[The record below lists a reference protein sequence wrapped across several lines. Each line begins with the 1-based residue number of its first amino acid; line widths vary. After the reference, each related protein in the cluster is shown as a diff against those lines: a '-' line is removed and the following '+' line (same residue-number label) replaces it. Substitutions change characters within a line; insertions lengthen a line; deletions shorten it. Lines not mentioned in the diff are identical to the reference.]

1 MQNSDL
7 YNELW
12 QKFEVWLNQYNWL
25 EMLLGFSIL
34 IVVAWLA
41 NWIAKH
47 VLVRGIRRFTEL
59 LPANH
64 HGDLSRYQ
72 MIERFANIVPA
83 IIIRNGISE
92 VPHLSASLIKIIEML
107 AQASVF
113 ITIVLTLSAGLNVI
127 NNLYQ
132 RRPDARS
139 KPIKGYLQLLK
150 IILFMICILLI
161 VGAFLQKNV
170 FTLLAGFGAMAA
182 VLLLVFQNTILS
194 LVASIQVSS
203 YDMVRVGDWIS
214 MPGLNADGDVIDMS
228 LHTIKVQNFDKTIT
242 TIPTNRLVTDTFI
255 NWRGM
260 SDAGGRRIKR
270 AILLDQTSIGFL
282 TDEQYKHLKSAFLLD
297 KYLNEKNK
305 EIVEWN
311 EQLGP
316 ETNTKLN
323 QRAMTNVGT
332 LRAYLNH
339 YLRNHPGIHQEMT
352 LLVRQLA
359 PTAEGL
365 PLEIY
370 CFTNST
376 KWDFYENVQSDI
388 FDHLLAILP
397 EFGLRVY
404 QQPTGNDLAKINIAG
419 HLTDQPTQ

>member
-1 MQNSDL
+1 
-7 YNELW
+7 
-12 QKFEVWLNQYNWL
+12 
-25 EMLLGFSIL
+25 MLHF
-34 IVVAWLA
+34 
-41 NWIAKH
+41 K
-47 VLVRGIRRFTEL
+47 L
-59 LPANH
+59 L
-64 HGDLSRYQ
+64 
-72 MIERFANIVPA
+72 
-83 IIIRNGISE
+83 
-92 VPHLSASLIKIIEML
+92 
-107 AQASVF
+107 
-113 ITIVLTLSAGLNVI
+113 
-127 NNLYQ
+127 
-132 RRPDARS
+132 
-139 KPIKGYLQLLK
+139 
-150 IILFMICILLI
+150 
-161 VGAFLQKNV
+161 
-170 FTLLAGFGAMAA
+170 
-182 VLLLVFQNTILS
+182 LLLVFQNTILS
-194 LVASIQVSS
+194 FVASIQVSS
-203 YDMVRVGDWIS
+203 YDMVRVGDWIT

-242 TIPTNRLVTDTFI
+242 TIPTNRLLTDTFI

-260 SDAGGRRIKR
+260 SDSGGRRIKR

-282 TDEQYKHLKSAFLLD
+282 TDDQYHHLKSAFLLD

-305 EIVEWN
+305 EIVAWN

-339 YLRNHPGIHQEMT
+339 YLKNHSGIHQEMT

-359 PTAEGL
+359 PSAEGL

-376 KWDFYENVQSDI
+376 NWVFYEDVQSDI

-404 QQPTGNDLAKINIAG
+404 QKPSGADLAKINIVG
-419 HLTDQPTQ
+419 HLTDQATE